1 MIIFTYNFNVLK
13 CISSLSE
20 NKSNVLD
27 SMMENRRVQR
37 NVNNNWSPWSAW
49 SPCSEECMA
58 GESQARSRQCLDKTG
73 TSMAD
78 VRPCVEKVTTR

>member
-1 MIIFTYNFNVLK
+1 
-13 CISSLSE
+13 
-20 NKSNVLD
+20 
-27 SMMENRRVQR
+27 MMENRRVQR

-78 VRPCVEKVTTR
+78 VRPCVEKVTNRKLL